1 PHPQR
6 ERHPLGRT
14 TSQNRSLT
22 NPVNLCGHSTSNV
35 IGGYMLFYSLG
46 SAVGATGTTAVY
58 SVAGWAGS
66 SLLGAA
72 FALCALLVWALN
84 RHAAADTRRDVLV

>member
-1 PHPQR
+1 
-6 ERHPLGRT
+6 
-14 TSQNRSLT
+14 
-22 NPVNLCGHSTSNV
+22 
-35 IGGYMLFYSLG
+35 MLFYSFG

-72 FALCALLVWALN
+72 FAFCALIVWAVN
-84 RHAAADTRRDVLV
+84 RHAAADARQDVLVQLPHPDPPSPRRQGRRIST